1 MNINTITDLSNI
13 NLYEDKS
20 NFIIKH
26 NNLIKKISESKNT
39 HPNLTNFWIKLL
51 NFKKK
56 SYENCFNIINNN
68 INNLTLMEDFT
79 KEQLIL
85 ITYLNNFK

>member
-1 MNINTITDLSNI
+1 MNINAITDLSNI
-13 NLYEDKS
+13 NLYEEKT

-26 NNLIKKISESKNT
+26 NNLITKISEFENT
-39 HPNLTNFWIKLL
+39 HPNLTSFWIKLL
-51 NFKKK
+51 NLKKK

>member
-1 MNINTITDLSNI
+1 MNINAITDLSNI
-13 NLYEDKS
+13 NLYEEKT

-26 NNLIKKISESKNT
+26 NNLITKISEFENT

-51 NFKKK
+51 NLKKK